1 MVVVDTEGNEEMRPM
16 EEGRRPMN
24 ADQCSNQ
31 GAEPRQRRNIY
42 IAVVNCCEQ
51 MEALSKGQR
60 IVHVDEILEAFLTE
74 PANAS
79 GGGTDMGAIY
89 IEAVKILEPGAS
101 DTVVLRDYV
110 QLY

>member
-1 MVVVDTEGNEEMRPM
+1 MDGDGNELTLPE
-16 EEGRRPMN
+16 EEGQRPTTG
-24 ADQCSNQ
+24 DQCSNQ
-31 GAEPRQRRNIY
+31 GAELRQRRNIY

-60 IVHVDEILEAFLTE
+60 KVQVDEILEAFLTE

-79 GGGTDMGAIY
+79 GGGADMGAIY
-89 IEAVKILEPGAS
+89 IEAIKILEPGAS